1 MPHII
6 TWDTGFKSR
15 HSSRRNGIL
24 AQANQ
29 QPQVAFKQVEQM
41 NLALLTQGLQV
52 GANVGETM
60 RFSHNPGW

>member
-1 MPHII
+1 MPHIT
-6 TWDTGFKSR
+6 TWTTGIKSR
-15 HSSRRNGIL
+15 HSSRRNGVL

-41 NLALLTQGLQV
+41 NLALLAQVIQV

-60 RFSHNPGW
+60 RLSHNPEW

>member
-41 NLALLTQGLQV
+41 NLALLAQGLQV
-52 GANVGETM
+52 GANVG
-60 RFSHNPGW
+60 